1 MSRRAIICGG
11 SIGGL
16 FCEAMLRRA
25 GWETL
30 ILERSRSELSG
41 RGAGIVTHDILRSL
55 LEQAGAPIHD
65 LGVTVA
71 ERVAFDIDGARLAT
85 LPLHQIV
92 TSWDRVHSLLRARVP
107 QGVYRLDS
115 PVAGYTQD
123 DDSVTVDLDSGERL
137 EADLLVGADGFRSA
151 IRAQMHPDVQPVYSG
166 YVVWRCLAHEADF
179 PTPLR
184 DAVFDAFGF
193 FLPQGTQIL
202 GYPIAGPG
210 NDLRP
215 GHRRYNFVWYAP
227 VSPDDLRE
235 MLTDAT
241 GRLHQVTIPPPLVR
255 DDVLARMQAFAEA
268 RLARPFV
275 EILARSE
282 RPFFTP
288 IYDHLSPR
296 FDDGRVALAGDA
308 AAVARPHVG
317 MGVTKAAADAE
328 ALARHLS
335 GPTVLKALPAYS
347 DERTAAA
354 RLAVETGRRLGSY
367 IFGDRDGNRDG
378 RSNPNLARIM
388 AETAVVPQ
396 PVNDVAAPRH
406 SA

>member
-25 GWETL
+25 GWETVV
-30 ILERSRSELSG
+30 LERSRSELSG
-41 RGAGIVTHDILRSL
+41 RGAGIVTHDILRRL
-55 LEQAGAPIHD
+55 IEQAGAPTED
-65 LGVTVA
+65 LGVAVE
-71 ERVAFDIDGARLAT
+71 ERVAFDLQGARVAT
-85 LPLHQIV
+85 LPLPQIV

-107 QGVYRLDS
+107 QGAYHLDR
-115 PVAGYTQD
+115 PVTSYTQD
-123 DDSVTVDLDSGERL
+123 QDGVTAHLDNGTRMEG
-137 EADLLVGADGFRSA
+137 DLLVGADGFRSA
-151 IRAQMHPDVQPVYSG
+151 LRAQMHPEVQPLYSG

-179 PTPLR
+179 PPDLR
-184 DAVFDAFGF
+184 DAIFDAFGF

-227 VSPDDLRE
+227 VAAEDLRD

-241 GRLHQVTIPPPLVR
+241 GQHHPVTIPPPLVR

-268 RLARPFV
+268 RLARPFL

-288 IYDHLSPR
+288 IYDHLSPH

-308 AAVARPHVG
+308 ASVARPHVG
-317 MGVTKAAADAE
+317 MGVTKAACDAE
-328 ALARHLS
+328 ALARHLDRR
-335 GPTVLKALPAYS
+335 TVAEALPAYS
-347 DERTAAA
+347 GERSAAA
-354 RLAVETGRRLGSY
+354 RLAVETGRRLGRY
-367 IFGDRDGNRDG
+367 IFGPGEGNRDG
-378 RSNPNLARIM
+378 RANPNLARIM

-396 PVNDVAAPRH
+396 PVTDAAAPPH